1 MMGQVSKESFSF
13 LHLKQTVVD
22 LTVKVISK
30 KKKRGMYFS
39 FCIFSGLPSPSHL
52 SRAQS

>member
-13 LHLKQTVVD
+13 LHLKQRVVD
-22 LTVKVISK
+22 LTAKVISK
-30 KKKRGMYFS
+30 KKKGTYFS
-39 FCIFSGLPSPSHL
+39 FCIFSGLPSPSRL